1 MVAALARPGRE
12 LARQLLMIQSGAVI
26 LWQQEWR

>member
-26 LWQQEWR
+26 FVAAGMA

>member
-12 LARQLLMIQSGAVI
+12 LARQLLMIQSGA
-26 LWQQEWR
+26 

>member
-12 LARQLLMIQSGAVI
+12 LARQLLMIQSGAV
-26 LWQQEWR
+26 